1 MEAQNGTEDVAVGS
15 ANYRQITVGHL
26 ILCLH
31 LFALPW
37 AWPPFSTTSRHS
49 SSWLQLQQR
58 ATQHRQL
65 VCVLSARVTIQVG
78 GVPLARL
85 HDSTYGIEESTLL
98 VTGLVRCFTGAASE
112 ESCSLAGIPNT
123 ICENC

>member
-1 MEAQNGTEDVAVGS
+1 
-15 ANYRQITVGHL
+15 
-26 ILCLH
+26 
-31 LFALPW
+31 
-37 AWPPFSTTSRHS
+37 
-49 SSWLQLQQR
+49 

-85 HDSTYGIEESTLL
+85 HDSTYGIEARRYISLYTSHHPNRVSRTNKGVKIAVKKFKKLVNVEESTLL